1 MDRQLS
7 HLQRNISRIRRDIRL
22 QAWEMQ
28 QLIDADLDCTAAA
41 QLLMRMQADLV
52 LFIQKRERFMAQE
65 PERKGLIDVS

>member
-7 HLQRNISRIRRDIRL
+7 QLQRNISRVRIRL

-52 LFIQKRERFMAQE
+52 LFIQKRERLMSQDV
-65 PERKGLIDVS
+65 ERKGLIDVS